1 METYRHNG
9 DEAGRDHHPNQR
21 RRQYDERPEN
31 GFDMYVKNLINKDVI
46 VETSDFNVTTHAG
59 LLVKRDWDPKGY
71 ILLDNHQDDSQRI
84 DMWDISS
91 IRPATKLKYNP
102 LYQDQNSLK
111 EASSSTTRSEPP
123 SQSQPEVLTVPA
135 SSLFQKPRSAHSH
148 PYRRKPTGGSCP
160 RGPRGWGWGREL
172 KPSNKLNND
181 NSQPYQQ
188 PRFRG
193 GFRGR
198 RGKIQTQNLADLAR
212 SQSAAS
218 TEYPRSTTPPG

>member
-1 METYRHNG
+1 
-9 DEAGRDHHPNQR
+9 
-21 RRQYDERPEN
+21 
-31 GFDMYVKNLINKDVI
+31 MYIKNLMNKDVI
-46 VETSDFNVTTHAG
+46 VETSDFDVTTHAG
-59 LLVKRDWDPKGY
+59 LLVKRDWDPKQNIGY

-111 EASSSTTRSEPP
+111 AASSSTTPSDPP
-123 SQSQPEVLTVPA
+123 TQSRPEMITVPA
-135 SSLFQKPRSAHSH
+135 SSLFQKPRHHQSLPYQRHS
-148 PYRRKPTGGSCP
+148 TGGSCP
-160 RGPRGWGWGREL
+160 RFPRFGTWRREL

-181 NSQPYQQ
+181 TTHHHRHPSS
-188 PRFRG
+188 RG

-212 SQSAAS
+212 SQSEAS
-218 TEYPRSTTPPG
+218 AQYPTSTTPPG